1 MDLSLTENI
10 INVNFIV
17 FIHFPLFIL
26 NFVLLS
32 IFSSAVLVHQMRSM
46 CCPSLRWIKSFRWNW
61 ESVHTSDL
69 LLLLGFVRSDAW
81 VFIGVVLVDL
91 IVGGYRKILLH
102 YETFLSQNFLHYNTC
117 QVRFTCGMV
126 PIACTACRSRR
137 HRRPWHEKRE
147 QFWNRGK

>member
-1 MDLSLTENI
+1 M
-10 INVNFIV
+10 

-26 NFVLLS
+26 NLVLLT
-32 IFSSAVLVHQMRSM
+32 IFSSAVLVHHLDINVLSEVAMDEVI
-46 CCPSLRWIKSFRWNW
+46 PVNLRNC
-61 ESVHTSDL
+61 HTSNFP
-69 LLLLGFVRSDAW
+69 LLLGFVRSDAG

-137 HRRPWHEKRE
+137 HRRP
-147 QFWNRGK
+147 